1 MPSAALRGGILMQ
14 PGFSTLLA
22 FLELSVSSR
31 SLFRE
36 ACTAG
41 GVCFQS
47 CRVTGNNPSVEWGS
61 SNGSMT
67 SPTGM

>member
-1 MPSAALRGGILMQ
+1 
-14 PGFSTLLA
+14 
-22 FLELSVSSR
+22 
-31 SLFRE
+31 
-36 ACTAG
+36 
-41 GVCFQS
+41 VCFQS